1 MKDRRKKILAVGL
14 LIIVFLLTG
23 AGLYVAYLLQKAPVP
38 TAPPSQPRA
47 AEWLGGGNCNTSFTV
62 AAATGT
68 PTATATPTAT
78 TTGTPGAPNP
88 CNGDC
93 GSDSNCQTGLICYDA
108 GAAGKRCRNP
118 QNPTSETC
126 EAPTA
131 TPTGTAT
138 ATVTVTATGTVVP
151 TVTIAATPTETPTA
165 TPTAP
170 VLPEAGILNLP
181 GAAAFGGG
189 LLLTILGIL
198 FAL

>member
-1 MKDRRKKILAVGL
+1 MKDRRKKILAIIL
-14 LIIVFLLTG
+14 LTVVFLLGG
-23 AGLYVAYLLQKAPVP
+23 AGLYVAFLLQKAEVP
-38 TAPPSQPRA
+38 TAPTSVPRA

-78 TTGTPGAPNP
+78 
-88 CNGDC
+88 
-93 GSDSNCQTGLICYDA
+93 
-108 GAAGKRCRNP
+108 
-118 QNPTSETC
+118 
-126 EAPTA
+126 
-131 TPTGTAT
+131 
-138 ATVTVTATGTVVP
+138 VTATGTAAP

-170 VLPEAGILNLP
+170 TLPEAGILNLP